1 MAVSIERFD
10 AAQTRAELLL
20 LVQLL
25 QDVVNGGGTVGFMP
39 PLEPDEATAF
49 WHGVIQALETSPR
62 VLLVARDGNAIVGTA
77 QLDPCTRSN
86 GLHRA
91 EVMKVMVHGSQ
102 RNRGIGA
109 ALMHAIETEAR
120 ALGLKT
126 LVLDTRKGE
135 ASQRLYERIGYA
147 RAGEIPNYAKSAD
160 GSLHTTVYMY
170 KLLDG
175 SVT

>member
-10 AAQTRAELLL
+10 AAQTQAQLFC

-39 PLEPDEATAF
+39 PLGFADATAF
-49 WHGVIQALETSPR
+49 WHGVIEALKTSPR
-62 VLLVARDGNAIVGTA
+62 VLLVARDGDAIVGTA

-91 EVMKVMVHGSQ
+91 EVMKVMVDGSR
-102 RNRGIGA
+102 RNQGIGA
-109 ALMHAIETEAR
+109 ALMDAIEVEAR

-135 ASQRLYERIGYA
+135 ASERLYARVGYT
-147 RAGEIPNYAKSAD
+147 RAGEIPDFAKSAD

-170 KLLDG
+170 KLLEG
-175 SVT
+175 ESQ

>member
-10 AAQTRAELLL
+10 ATQTRAQLFS

-25 QDVVNGGGTVGFMP
+25 QNVVNSGGTVGFMP
-39 PLEPDEATAF
+39 PLGFTEATTF
-49 WHGVIQALETSPR
+49 WHGVIEAINASPR
-62 VLLVARDGNAIVGTA
+62 VLLVARDGEAIVGTA

-91 EVMKVMVHGSQ
+91 EVMKVMVDGSQ
-102 RNRGIGA
+102 RNQGIGA
-109 ALMHAIETEAR
+109 ALMQAIETEAR
-120 ALGLKT
+120 ALRLRT

-135 ASQRLYERIGYA
+135 ASERLYARVGYT
-147 RAGEIPNYAKSAD
+147 RAGEIPDFAKSAD

-170 KLLDG
+170 KLLEG
-175 SVT
+175 ESQ